1 MYKLMV
7 ILFIIR
13 FKDLGYVWRDQNVP
27 TIKFLQSS
35 PLNIDKINLRVFR
48 VVVND
53 YERIRT
59 HS

>member
-1 MYKLMV
+1 MV

-13 FKDLGYVWRDQNVP
+13 FKDLVYVWRDQNAP
-27 TIKFLQSS
+27 TIKFLQNS

>member
-1 MYKLMV
+1 MV